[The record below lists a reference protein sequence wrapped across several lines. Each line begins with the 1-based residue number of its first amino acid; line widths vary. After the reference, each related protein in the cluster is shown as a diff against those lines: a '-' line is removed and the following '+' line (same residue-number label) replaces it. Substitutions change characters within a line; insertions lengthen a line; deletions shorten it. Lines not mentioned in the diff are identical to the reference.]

1 MPRKPTGRPAGRP
14 TGTGHL
20 DNPERIT
27 VALPGDM
34 FVRLEAY
41 SQGRKLA
48 ACVRELLDHALTCP
62 YKRQT
67 RPQAV
72 TATVTD
78 TDAPQTPA
86 RRRKRQAAPAD

>member
-1 MPRKPTGRPAGRP
+1 MPRKATGRPAGRP

-27 VALPGDM
+27 VALPGAM
-34 FVRLEAY
+34 VTRLEACRH
-41 SQGRKLA
+41 GRKLS
-48 ACVRELLDHALTCP
+48 ACVRELLEHALTCP
-62 YKRQT
+62 KRQT
-67 RPQAV
+67 QPRAV

-78 TDAPQTPA
+78 TDAPQSPA